1 MWFLLKRFEWAR
13 INEILMF
20 TFEILLFSILTSLQ
34 KWRVEFSYRN
44 NWRICQNQK
53 NVKARKTSISSTSLI
68 WKVERFKGY
77 CTVVNRAWSS
87 LNEVTWNY
95 NGSPF
100 ILLQNVY
107 CVGGLVTVNWLESWV
122 WGLDL
127 LPALQ
132 DWETFKSRSRIR
144 SKRSGS
150 VLQPGEE

>member
-1 MWFLLKRFEWAR
+1 MKYSC
-13 INEILMF
+13 F
-20 TFEILLFSILTSLQ
+20 TFEILLYSILISLQ

-87 LNEVTWNY
+87 LNEESLEITTAVPLFY
-95 NGSPF
+95 Q
-100 ILLQNVY
+100 LQNVY

-127 LPALQ
+127 LTALQ